1 MAYQLDLT
9 NRYIRSYK
17 KLPSEIKD
25 KVDEALRTLMKGR
38 PYPKSL
44 RVKKMKGHKFV
55 FEASPTMDYRITFH
69 FENPDYIVLRNVGEH
84 DLTLA
89 NP

>member
-1 MAYQLDLT
+1 MTYQLDLT
-9 NRYIRSYK
+9 KRYIRAYK

-25 KVDEALRTLMKGR
+25 KVDDSLETLVEGR

-69 FENPDYIVLRNVGEH
+69 YINPDYIVLRNVGEH
-84 DLTLA
+84 DSTLG